1 MAVGYEEFRLGWK
14 SVFASA
20 VGIGLGLSPL
30 PYYTLG
36 VFIAPL
42 INEFGWSVEQIMRG
56 LPILI
61 LGALVMSPLAGYF
74 ADKYGVRK
82 VVLTSIPLFSL
93 AMMSFALNDGSM
105 EIYLLC
111 WGSLAVTGAGTLP
124 VTWTRAVNSWFIK
137 RRGLALGM
145 SLIGTGLFGPLAKI
159 YAATLIELFG
169 WRFAYIGVGLLPLLI
184 AFPIAWFLLHEAT
197 DDDLAIKN
205 NDTETL
211 VETRILGGMTAS
223 AALHD
228 WRFWLLGFCFLP
240 ISFAVSGTMSNLEV
254 MFGAKGFTSYEAIAL
269 AAFVGFPS
277 VVVGR
282 VLGGFLL
289 DYFWAP
295 AVAAII
301 LSLPALSLF
310 LVVQPDLS
318 LMIAFF
324 AMFLLG
330 LAAGVEYDLMAYLVS
345 RYFGQLNYSSIYG
358 LIYGFFAIGSGS
370 GPWVFARS
378 YSATGT
384 YDTMLNISA
393 ILFIIGALPLL
404 FLGKYRDFR
413 EIKQ

>member
-1 MAVGYEEFRLGWK
+1 MAVGYGEFRLGWK

-30 PYYTLG
+30 PFYTIG
-36 VFIAPL
+36 VFVAPF

-61 LGALVMSPLAGYF
+61 IGALIMSPVAGYL

-93 AMMSFALNDGSM
+93 SMMSFSLNNGSM
-105 EIYLLC
+105 VIYLLC
-111 WGSLAVTGAGTLP
+111 WGSIAVTGAGTLP

-169 WRFAYIGVGLLPLLI
+169 WRFAYFGVGLLPLLI

-197 DDDLAIKN
+197 NDDLNIKDSFTEAQSETN
-205 NDTETL
+205 N
-211 VETRILGGMTAS
+211 LGGMTATQ
-223 AALHD
+223 ALRD

-240 ISFAVSGTMSNLEV
+240 VSFAVGGPIPNLEQ
-254 MFGAKGFTSYEAIAL
+254 MFSTKGFSLAEAIAL
-269 AAFVGFPS
+269 ASFVGFPS
-277 VVVGR
+277 VIIGR
-282 VLGGFLL
+282 VLGGYLL

-310 LVVQPDLS
+310 LMVQPDLS
-318 LMIAFF
+318 LVIAFF

-358 LIYGFFAIGSGS
+358 LLYGFFAIGSGF
-370 GPWVFARS
+370 GPWVFANS
-378 YSATGT
+378 YSATGS
-384 YDTMLNISA
+384 YDTMLKISA
-393 ILFIIGALPLL
+393 VLFIVGAIPLL
-404 FLGKYRDFR
+404 FLGKYRDF
-413 EIKQ
+413 EAH

>member
-1 MAVGYEEFRLGWK
+1 MAVSYGEFRLGWK

-30 PYYTLG
+30 PFYTIG
-36 VFIAPL
+36 VFVAPF

-61 LGALVMSPLAGYF
+61 MGALIMSPIAGYF

-93 AMMSFALNDGSM
+93 AMMSFSLNNGSM

-111 WGSLAVTGAGTLP
+111 WGSIAVTGAGTLP

-169 WRFAYIGVGLLPLLI
+169 WRFAYVGVGLLPLLI

-197 DDDLAIKN
+197 DDDLKIKDSFKEN
-205 NDTETL
+205 QIKIK
-211 VETRILGGMTAS
+211 VPGGMTATE
-223 AALHD
+223 ALCD

-240 ISFAVSGTMSNLEV
+240 VSFAVGGPIPNLEQ
-254 MFGAKGFTSYEAIAL
+254 MFSTKGFSVAEAIAL
-269 AAFVGFPS
+269 ASFVGFPS
-277 VVVGR
+277 VIIGR
-282 VLGGFLL
+282 VLGGYLL

-301 LSLPALSLF
+301 LSLPAISLF
-310 LVVQPDLS
+310 LMVQPDLS
-318 LMIAFF
+318 LIVAFF

-345 RYFGQLNYSSIYG
+345 RYFGQLYYSSIYG
-358 LIYGFFAIGSGS
+358 LLYGFFAIGSGF

-378 YSATGT
+378 YSATGS
-384 YDTMLNISA
+384 YDTMLKISA
-393 ILFIIGALPLL
+393 VLFIVGALPLL
-404 FLGKYRDFR
+404 FFGKYRDF
-413 EIKQ
+413 EAN